1 MKVRGNLDLVLNELK
16 NIKIDVLTADP
27 SGSDLVAGRFW
38 FNSTEKCLKYFDG
51 TEIKCIA
58 VGGDVDEVVNNLN
71 NLQTEVDNIETG
83 LGFENDGTFGGFSG
97 TNYLDTASTV
107 VNAINILDGK
117 IKENADAIAQEVS
130 DRQTAISNLQTEVD
144 NIENGLGFNADGT
157 FGGFSGTYF
166 IDGKNIVDAISTLDT
181 EVKNRQNEI
190 SQIDLQW
197 VYDNT
202 APDAEGAAAIKLA
215 TGKDFRIYDDDQSTI
230 YFQVDSETG
239 KVTITGDL
247 EVLGNTSVVESQI
260 TDADHWLISPAS
272 GTTIG
277 LEINPDEGVTFTTDI
292 VRVRPSHDGPICFR
306 IGPDGMVY
314 VCKGTVTDYLVF
326 PDQTVTGQSLGG
338 NTAGEYDLGHKFV
351 SDVVVKDGTN
361 TLTEGTDYT
370 VDYENGK
377 ITLLHDT
384 TNVPTVDYKYHP
396 SVDGR
401 NIAADG
407 AKLDAHIAGT
417 DYKHNAN
424 VIVYDNST
432 SGLSAT
438 DVQAAL
444 DELASRTA
452 GQAADI
458 QSELDNVEASVGLN
472 ADGTLPE
479 WGTDVNYIGSTTTVI
494 DAVKVLDGQ
503 VKTNADNLAQ
513 EIADRQA
520 GDQAIRDDL
529 ASTQAGK
536 GANLVGITA
545 SLNNATGA
553 STVEAALEGLDAAIS
568 NNASDISDL
577 INVIGA
583 GELAN
588 VDFASNNFIT
598 DGTNLISNISILDQA
613 LKTYMDN
620 IASTQ
625 AGKGAN
631 LVGVTASFANAPD
644 ATTVEGVLEAFD
656 TAISNAGK
664 RYEFVASA
672 ADTEFVVN
680 HNLGY
685 LYVNVTVYDADT
697 NEVIIPD
704 SIQVIDSANVKVTF
718 TQPVRAAIKIVA

>member
-16 NIKIDVLTADP
+16 NIKIDVLTTDP
-27 SGSDLVAGRFW
+27 SGSDLVAGRMW
-38 FNSTEKCLKYFDG
+38 YNSTEKCLKYFDG
-51 TEIKCIA
+51 TEIKCLA

-71 NLQTEVDNIETG
+71 NLQAEVDNIEGG
-83 LGFENDGTFGGFSG
+83 LGFADDGTFGGFSG
-97 TNYLDTASTV
+97 TNYLDAVTTV
-107 VNAINILDGK
+107 VNAITTLDGK

-144 NIENGLGFNADGT
+144 NIESGLGFGTDGS
-157 FGGFSGTYF
+157 FAGFSGTNY
-166 IDGKNIVDAISTLDT
+166 IDGQTVVQAITTLDS
-181 EVKNRQNEI
+181 EVKNRQDEI

-272 GTTIG
+272 GTTVG
-277 LEINPDEGVTFTTDI
+277 LEINPDEGVSFTTDA
-292 VRVRPSHDGPICFR
+292 VRVRVAHGGPVCFR

-444 DELASRTA
+444 DELASRTS

-458 QSELDNVEASVGLN
+458 QSELDNIEASVGLN

-598 DGTNLISNISILDQA
+598 DGTNLISNISALDQA

-672 ADTEFVVN
+672 ADTSFTVN

-697 NEVIIPD
+697 GEVIIPD
-704 SIQVIDSANVKVTF
+704 SIQVVDSANLKVTF